1 MSPSE
6 QAKKAGL
13 KSLAQV
19 SEISTIPISTL
30 RDWHTNYPE
39 RFSFIL
45 LACRLIN
52 EQNTL

>member
-1 MSPSE
+1 MTPSE
-6 QAKKAGL
+6 QAKDAGL
-13 KSLAQV
+13 KSLTQA

-45 LACRLIN
+45 LACKLIN
-52 EQNTL
+52 DKNTL